1 MFRYSL
7 SSFFRFL
14 LGLQL
19 FFAVNYLLYT
29 QSRQINGEELGWPFV
44 FYEWKASVIY
54 YEYWSVWPLLADIAV
69 VVLVST

>member
-1 MFRYSL
+1 MLTSR
-7 SSFFRFL
+7 SSVDTWDTISHPKRMPPDE
-14 LGLQL
+14 Q
-19 FFAVNYLLYT
+19 
-29 QSRQINGEELGWPFV
+29 LGWPFV